1 MAEKRM
7 FAKSI
12 VLSDAFLDMP
22 MSSRC
27 LYFTLSMGADDDGF
41 VNSPKSIMRQCG
53 ASDDDLRILLTRNFL
68 IPFES
73 GVVVIKHWRINNYL
87 RSDRY
92 SQTNYL
98 KEKNS
103 LIIEKN
109 GAYSLTDNICKQLR
123 QIEEKSISDKNTILI
138 SDTKINDSLLQR
150 EPKNDIEIIEK
161 QYLENYKLLYNE
173 GVLRL
178 ENPVINWNVS
188 RKLIKERLNQYGVSV
203 VLEAVKAS
211 MLSNFCISKGYVLTT
226 ILSSGVFASLV
237 NTNSSDV
244 TKQIQEEKKREEKE
258 QRDSVKETH
267 PKNCSY
273 CGTELVDSSG
283 GVKASWFCMNCR
295 KEWVLKNN
303 EWVEE

>member
-27 LYFTLSMGADDDGF
+27 LYFTLSMVADDDGF

-53 ASDDDLRILLTRNFL
+53 ASDDDLRILLSRNFL

-98 KEKNS
+98 TEKKS

-109 GAYSLTDNICKQLR
+109 GAYTLSSNINHS
-123 QIEEKSISDKNTILI
+123 ESITRENKAVP
-138 SDTKINDSLLQR
+138 LLER
-150 EPKNDIEIIEK
+150 NPKNDIEVVEK
-161 QYLENYKLLYNE
+161 LYLENYKKLFE
-173 GVLRL
+173 QGVVRL
-178 ENPVINWNVS
+178 EKPVINWNVS
-188 RKLIKERLNQYGVSV
+188 RKLTKDCIEKYGLQT
-203 VLEAVKAS
+203 VLDAVKAS
-211 MLSNFCISKGYVLTT
+211 MMSGFCVSKGYVLST

-237 NTNSSDV
+237 NANDSDV
-244 TKQIQEEKKREEKE
+244 SKQIQEEKKKEERE
-258 QRDSVKETH
+258 QRESIKDTH
-267 PKNCSY
+267 PKNCSF

-283 GVKASWFCMNCR
+283 GVKTSWFCMNCR
-295 KEWVLKNN
+295 REWVLVNN
-303 EWVEE
+303 EWVEG